1 MNKNL
6 KDGMELVREDWNTI
20 KKALENKSFQED
32 IKGYMAF
39 LCNEEGKVSVKYNL
53 IPLLAYNLVSNDK
66 VKDDLKELNKK
77 YQDIC
82 EETYVKD
89 TFITKTVPV
98 SKLPLFYKTVSLLEL
113 VATDIIPESNLEEVL
128 RCEDYPEEIAVGYYT
143 AKENKEMDKQEKEEL
158 SKEMCRIIEKANK
171 KLWRKYKNE
180 SSFDMAEYICSSIK
194 EGRNLLKPGAN
205 FAAIMYL
212 SDNTDANISFVASM
226 HYLQI
231 CLNYIVQDFAFAT
244 VQNRDTRYSI
254 VNGHIALAERI
265 LTGMH
270 RCEYSSLLL
279 DHQEHIE
286 RYVDVDTKKENAK
299 AFCQNA
305 YQAYQSIHKD
315 TSSPSLEVFEEYL
328 KGSMYVQMLLSN
340 IKEYQELYSDT
351 LKTSATAH
359 KKMKQAEK
367 MLEKAKES
375 SVNEAEHL
383 LLQEQEKN
391 KKAQSVIDQLEIE
404 NEKLRRM
411 LTDAKEQIREKEEQ
425 IGILSSELEKKS
437 ELLPQEQTE
446 PSEADIE
453 KLSSLNVCFIGGHP
467 NFTKKLREK
476 FGKWKFIAEQQG
488 NFPLNIF
495 NGCDIVFQAEAH
507 CNHSLSERRD
517 KALGNSDTPF
527 AYIGNITNVNL
538 CIQKMVLICREK
550 EML

>member
-1 MNKNL
+1 MNKIL
-6 KDGMELVREDWNTI
+6 KDGMDLVQEDWNTI
-20 KKALENKSFQED
+20 RKALENNSFQEN

-39 LCNEEGKVSVKYNL
+39 LCNEKEITVKYNL
-53 IPLLAYNLVSNDK
+53 IPLLAYNLVSNDR
-66 VKDDLKELNKK
+66 VKEDINEMYKR

-82 EETYVKD
+82 EETFIKD
-89 TFITKTVPV
+89 TFITKAVPV
-98 SKLPLFYKTVSLLEL
+98 NKLSLFYKTVSLLEL
-113 VATDIIPESNLEEVL
+113 VATDIFPESNPEKVL
-128 RCEDYPEEIAVGYYT
+128 KHEDYPEEFAVGYYT
-143 AKENKEMDKQEKEEL
+143 AKENKELDKQEKEEL
-158 SKEMCRIIEKANK
+158 SKEMCRIVEKANK
-171 KLWRKYKNE
+171 KIWRKYKNE

-194 EGRNLLKPGAN
+194 EGRNLLKPSAN

-212 SDNTDANISFVASM
+212 SDNTYTNISFITNM
-226 HYLQI
+226 YYLQT

-244 VQNRDTRYSI
+244 VQNSDTRYSI
-254 VNGHIALAERI
+254 VSGHIALAERI

-270 RCEYSSLLL
+270 RCEYSSFLL

-286 RYVDVDTKKENAK
+286 RYVDVDTKKGNAK

-305 YQAYQSIHKD
+305 YQAYHSIHKD
-315 TSSPSLEVFEEYL
+315 NPSPSPEVFEEYL

-351 LKTSATAH
+351 LKTSAAAH

-375 SVNEAEHL
+375 SANEAENL

-391 KKAQSVIDQLEIE
+391 KKAQSVIAQLEIE
-404 NEKLRRM
+404 NEKLRKM
-411 LTDAKEQIREKEEQ
+411 LTDAKERLKEKEER
-425 IGILSSELEKKS
+425 IGLLSSELKKKRK
-437 ELLPQEQTE
+437 LLPQEQTE

-476 FGKWKFIAEQQG
+476 FGNWKFIEEQQG

-495 NGCDIVFQAEAH
+495 DGCDIVFQAEVH

-517 KALGNSDTPF
+517 KALGNSSTPF
-527 AYIGNITNVNL
+527 AYIGNITNINL